1 MPRGLGT
8 TTLSR
13 HASGAG
19 GPGSRAGG
27 RTGNGDS
34 DGMAPP
40 VWESAMVPLYEEY
53 IDVCCSMYFDG
64 SAQGVTVDGLRGY
77 FRRLIERE
85 RGRPARPEPLTAT
98 PKEAMAREGATGIVD
113 AEARKERLLAEISS
127 CTGGLLTSRL
137 RKRQAIDLW
146 GPFDAALFLAGL
158 SRYGRNGH
166 RIGKLTTGRK
176 DAKDVA
182 DMYYGALK
190 SAKRTKS
197 LWKRYA
203 CIRDTTAG
211 APPNRSTSA

>member
-1 MPRGLGT
+1 MLVGREDQAIVPLDGRGD
-8 TTLSR
+8 
-13 HASGAG
+13 
-19 GPGSRAGG
+19 
-27 RTGNGDS
+27 GDS

-85 RGRPARPEPLTAT
+85 RGRPARPEPLTAI

-158 SRYGRNGH
+158 SRYGRNWH